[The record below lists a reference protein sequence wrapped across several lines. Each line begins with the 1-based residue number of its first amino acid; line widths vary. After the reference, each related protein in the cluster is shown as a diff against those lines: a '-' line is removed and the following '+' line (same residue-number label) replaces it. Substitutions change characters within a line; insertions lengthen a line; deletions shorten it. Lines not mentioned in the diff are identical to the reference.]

1 MLTSLDQYK
10 PDMLTIAYRPCTVAA
25 EGAQEPPITGPL
37 SRYNCINAYISSAPG
52 YSNHYCN
59 SNVTMQRE
67 ENELATYPEAYE
79 DCKAKGMR
87 LPTYLELSVAGNY
100 FEALNLKSGNYWASY
115 KGRDPNESD
124 QLNCYMPTGN
134 CGQQDSNKKQRY
146 RCVQGDWPT
155 KTVYSDDKKIDK
167 LE

>member
-1 MLTSLDQYK
+1 
-10 PDMLTIAYRPCTVAA
+10 
-25 EGAQEPPITGPL
+25 
-37 SRYNCINAYISSAPG
+37 
-52 YSNHYCN
+52 
-59 SNVTMQRE
+59 MQRE
-67 ENELATYPEAYE
+67 ENELATYHEAYE

-115 KGRDPNESD
+115 EGRDPNESL
-124 QLNCYMPTGN
+124 QLNCDMPKGN
-134 CGQQDSNKKQRY
+134 CGEHDHNEKQRY

-155 KTVYSDDKKIDK
+155 ETVYNTDKKIDE